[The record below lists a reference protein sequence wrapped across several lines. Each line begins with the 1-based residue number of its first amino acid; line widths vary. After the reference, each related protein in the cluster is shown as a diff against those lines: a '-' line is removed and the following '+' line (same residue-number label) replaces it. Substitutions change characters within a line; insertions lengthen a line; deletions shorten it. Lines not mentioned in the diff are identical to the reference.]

1 MGAGNQQE
9 RLSSEERKRWFLAGV
24 FEGEGSLCISIKK
37 HPTTAS
43 GFYVDPEFFIYQHR
57 NRRALLELAK
67 DFFQTGT
74 IHPKPGNEDVLVY
87 AITSRRSISE
97 KVVPFLEKYFE
108 FSARK
113 ADIARYLQAIR
124 MFEQKL
130 HRSPEGL
137 AEIVKLA
144 YSMNH
149 DGKQRQRSLQDVI
162 DRILRGHM
170 PDTALCSPAGCG
182 EDMVRSSGRPEE
194 PGGKE
199 TTWPPEDSG
208 SNTNA

>member
-9 RLSSEERKRWFLAGV
+9 RLSREERKRWFLAGV

-37 HPTTAS
+37 HPTAAS

-67 DFFQTGT
+67 DLFQTGT
-74 IHPKPGNEDVLVY
+74 IHPKSGNPDVLVY

-113 ADIARYLQAIR
+113 ADIVRYLQAIR
-124 MFEQKL
+124 LFEAKR
-130 HRSPEGL
+130 HHTREGL
-137 AEIVKLA
+137 VEIVKLA

-149 DGKQRQRSLQDVI
+149 DGKQRQRKLEEVI

-170 PDTALCSPAGCG
+170 PDTTICAPAGCG
-182 EDMVRSSGRPEE
+182 EDMVRSSERSEE
-194 PGGKE
+194 PGGNQNDLAPGKSRE
-199 TTWPPEDSG
+199 
-208 SNTNA
+208 